1 VVYVSKIEM
10 RGFKSFGNAKVTL
23 PLSPHLTAIV
33 GPNGSGK
40 SNIVEA
46 FCFVLGWMSAKTMRA
61 ERFSDLL
68 FNGGNGQRPAPF
80 AEVSLHFDN
89 SDGVLPV
96 DSKTVTITRRVDRS
110 GKCVY
115 MINKRRV
122 SRQEI
127 VDLLAKVMSSPG
139 GYNFVMQGDVD
150 RFIKMS
156 PLERRAIIDDIAG
169 IAEYDEKKEK
179 SLAELQK
186 VEANLQSLGA
196 ILNEIGMQMERLR
209 REKEDA
215 LRYRQLKAQ
224 LEHSRAVLLLAR
236 TNACRRKL
244 SEVRA
249 RMATSSGELSK
260 LKERSRRI
268 NEELERCE
276 DRIRQLDRL
285 MDERRRSDALAVASG
300 LRERMRTLAE
310 MVTSAS
316 EERAAVEAEIS
327 RLKAEVEKAVAER
340 PRQAG
345 ELDRLREELEDIS
358 ARFAKLKGEF
368 DGLRRALSE
377 PDRATTSDLRKTAR
391 EMGAVLEGMGQVLE
405 EFDSCIERAMELW
418 SSTPPTSRA
427 AREASELQRLQ
438 SELASLE
445 GQRLQLDRRLEEL
458 RRKLREAEAA
468 LQEISEREREVRRS
482 IQAMDAERESLQRR
496 ATLLR
501 ERLARLQGEIQAVD
515 GKLQGYQIEEA
526 RLQAQLEMLEGEL
539 RKMKVRLKEP
549 PSVDI
554 SKLEGEIER
563 MEAEIEAMG
572 PINERAIRDF
582 RNVER
587 RYSSEKA
594 RYDKLVWERQ
604 KILNF
609 MEEVDRKKTE
619 VFMRTFEQIS
629 KDFGRIFSELS
640 PGGTARLVLENP
652 ERPLEGG
659 LEIEAKPSGKELVR
673 VEAMSGGE
681 RALTA
686 LAFIFS
692 VQRAKPTALYVLD
705 EIDAHLDDENL
716 KRVAELLR
724 RSSRETQI
732 VVVTLRDAMMSVADR
747 LFGVSMDGNGVSR
760 VVSVELAG
768 LAA

>member
-1 VVYVSKIEM
+1 
-10 RGFKSFGNAKVTL
+10 
-23 PLSPHLTAIV
+23 
-33 GPNGSGK
+33 GSGK

-89 SDGVLPV
+89 SDGALPV
-96 DSKTVTITRRVDRS
+96 DSKVVVISRRVDRS

-127 VDLLAKVMSSPG
+127 VDLLAKTMSSPG
-139 GYNFVMQGDVD
+139 GYNFIMQGDVD

-186 VEANLQSLGA
+186 VEANLQSMGA

-209 REKEDA
+209 KEKEDA
-215 LRYRQLKAQ
+215 IRYRQLRDQ

-236 TNACRRKL
+236 ANACRRKL
-244 SEVRA
+244 SEVQA
-249 RMATSSGELSK
+249 RMASSSEELSK
-260 LKERSRRI
+260 LRERSRKI
-268 NEELERCE
+268 SEELKRSE
-276 DRIRQLDRL
+276 DRIRQLDKL
-285 MDERRRSDALAVASG
+285 MDERRRSDALVVASG

-310 MVTSAS
+310 MVAS
-316 EERAAVEAEIS
+316 TTEERTAVEAEIS
-327 RLKAEVEKAVAER
+327 RLRAKVERAGADR
-340 PRQAG
+340 PRQVRGAL
-345 ELDRLREELEDIS
+345 ERLRDEIEGIS
-358 ARFAKLKGEF
+358 SRFAKLKVEF
-368 DGLRRALSE
+368 DGLRQVLSE
-377 PDRATTSDLRKTAR
+377 PDRATTSDLRRAAR
-391 EMGAVLEGMGQVLE
+391 EMASVLEGMNRVLQ
-405 EFDSCIERAMELW
+405 EFDSCVKRAMELW
-418 SSTPPTSRA
+418 GSAPPSQRSA
-427 AREASELQRLQ
+427 PRPAPELQRLQ

-445 GQRLQLDRRLEEL
+445 GQRFQLDKRLEEL
-458 RRKLREAEAA
+458 RRRLREAEVS
-468 LQEISEREREVRRS
+468 LEEIAGREREVRRS
-482 IQAMDAERESLQRR
+482 IQAIDAEKNSLQRR
-496 ATLLR
+496 AASLR
-501 ERLARLQGEIQAVD
+501 ERLARVQGEIQAVE
-515 GKLQGYQIEEA
+515 GKLQEYHVEGA

-539 RKMKVRLKEP
+539 GKMKVKPREL
-549 PSVDI
+549 PSVEV
-554 SKLEGEIER
+554 SKLEKEIER
-563 MEAEIEAMG
+563 IEVEIEAMG

-582 RNVER
+582 RNIER
-587 RYSSEKA
+587 RYSSQKA

-619 VFMRTFEQIS
+619 VFMRTFEEIS
-629 KDFGRIFSELS
+629 KNFGRIFGELS

-659 LEIEAKPSGKELVR
+659 LEIEAKPAGKELVR

-686 LAFIFS
+686 LAFIFA

-747 LFGVSMDGNGVSR
+747 LFGVSMDGNGISR